1 METSTAHVLSVT
13 PSKADCLSD
22 APNPYRLVMHFT
34 HFLTIPLY
42 MMAIYSLV
50 NKCPKALKE
59 YRNYLLWHTLGN
71 LIFELYISLF
81 MLPVT
86 YLPYPVFRGAG
97 FLKYFDVS
105 GLIQFY
111 LLVICLIHTGLSIL
125 EMFKYRFDAAI
136 SDDTLIKKTLHK
148 IVIFFWVI
156 VIIIPIFCFATLPRC
171 HPKQDHYKEVLYE
184 ENMSNGISIHVL
196 CNTVVT
202 APPLLD
208 PVFTP
213 LMSLIVTAMLTAATI
228 IPMTFIS
235 IWRKL
240 DQLSRHLSKRTIQLQ
255 KMLLMSLFIQ
265 AVIHGVM
272 LGAPLIGFIYAIVFI
287 LPYRLLSTTSY
298 FLPWIILYY
307 CHDIFYETSSRW
319 SQIYS

>member
-1 METSTAHVLSVT
+1 MDVTTEMISSVT
-13 PSKADCLSD
+13 PSAADCLSP
-22 APNPYRLVMHFT
+22 APNPYR
-34 HFLTIPLY
+34 
-42 MMAIYSLV
+42 
-50 NKCPKALKE
+50 
-59 YRNYLLWHTLGN
+59 N

-125 EMFKYRFDAAI
+125 EMFKYRFDATI
-136 SDDTLIKKTLHK
+136 SDDTLNKKILHK
-148 IVIFFWVI
+148 IVIFFWII

-171 HPKQDHYKEVLYE
+171 IPKQDHYKQVLYD
-184 ENMSNGISIHVL
+184 ENPGISIHVL

-213 LMSLIVTAMLTAATI
+213 LMTLIVTAMLTAATI
-228 IPMTFIS
+228 IPYTFLT

-240 DQLSRHLSKRTIQLQ
+240 DQLSKHLSKKTIQLQ

-265 AVIHGVM
+265 AVIHGIM
-272 LGAPLIGFIYAIVFI
+272 LGAPLIGFIYAIVFV
-287 LPYRLLSTTSY
+287 LPYDSELSG
-298 FLPWIILYY
+298 
-307 CHDIFYETSSRW
+307 
-319 SQIYS
+319 